1 VTSRRDLYAQVS
13 ELLDRQPL
21 ASSSDTVSGVLAVS
35 RQIANRPGR
44 VIGAIAP
51 TVLLMGVL
59 PLAGCGSLLGSA
71 GNEPQQP
78 APSASVSPPSS
89 SSAPP
94 ATNLPAT
101 PSAGATASGTPNGA
115 PTELGAPAATRDGTA
130 DEQKATL
137 AVYPVRRS
145 DTLAVM
151 HFTVAVD
158 TNADD
163 GIFVFDLFGDGDS
176 TTGDAS
182 SSTSV
187 DGVRLVDSARRKV
200 YLPASDGKGNCLC
213 SRDLKGDLEPGHTY
227 TFYAT
232 YAAPPAEV
240 SVLDVSFPQF
250 GTVSRV
256 PVQ

>member
-1 VTSRRDLYAQVS
+1 MGVADIADVAHPHAVARELVLDHVLVELKPAHAQRFHDLV
-13 ELLDRQPL
+13 
-21 ASSSDTVSGVLAVS
+21 
-35 RQIANRPGR
+35 
-44 VIGAIAP
+44 GAI
-51 TVLLMGVL
+51 TGVDHD
-59 PLAGCGSLLGSA
+59 
-71 GNEPQQP
+71 
-78 APSASVSPPSS
+78 
-89 SSAPP
+89 
-94 ATNLPAT
+94 
-101 PSAGATASGTPNGA
+101 
-115 PTELGAPAATRDGTA
+115 RIGTA
-130 DEQKATL
+130 DDQKATL

-158 TNADD
+158 PNADD
-163 GIFVFDLFGDGDS
+163 GIFVFDLFGDADS

-187 DGVRLVDSARRKV
+187 DGVRLVDSVRRKV